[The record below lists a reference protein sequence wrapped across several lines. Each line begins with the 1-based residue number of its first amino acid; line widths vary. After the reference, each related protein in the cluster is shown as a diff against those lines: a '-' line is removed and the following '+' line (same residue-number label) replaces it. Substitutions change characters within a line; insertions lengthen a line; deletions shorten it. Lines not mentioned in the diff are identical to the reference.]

1 MEWAGAAVVVAVV
14 CALATKGIFF
24 VKREEETLS
33 APQADLMP
41 AINSVSITVPCLGSA
56 HDSGCTH
63 SCCHSQ
69 RALCFL
75 YARSLIRR
83 HRYRSSTP
91 SPATGKPPALPQW
104 RSTRRAPAARGASNV
119 NSPSHPVLTAQAA
132 REPTCTACPAT
143 TAALPPTQLIYH
155 ASRVVAAIFCAAYPP
170 SPWTLVFRKAN
181 GMDLASPVR
190 QLTEARGQSRNAVM
204 GSSTPIPV
212 APLPPPPSPQQ
223 SSSPP
228 SPWVLTSH

>member
-41 AINSVSITVPCLGSA
+41 AINSVSISVPCLGSA

-104 RSTRRAPAARGASNV
+104 RSTRRAPAAR
-119 NSPSHPVLTAQAA
+119 
-132 REPTCTACPAT
+132 ACAAT

-181 GMDLASPVR
+181 GTDLASPVR
-190 QLTEARGQSRNAVM
+190 QLTEARGQTRNADSHGFIHSHS
-204 GSSTPIPV
+204 GSSSTAASLSSAIL
-212 APLPPPPSPQQ
+212 LP
-223 SSSPP
+223 
-228 SPWVLTSH
+228 T